1 MLRAIFHVDDYSL
14 WPMVLKN
21 VRNFL
26 AAEPDSTIEV
36 LANASA
42 VVFYVIHQK
51 ALGDAWQE
59 LAARGVTFKACRNAM
74 NEHQM
79 SEATL
84 PASVVAVS
92 SGVVELARMQAEGYA
107 CIRP

>member
-36 LANASA
+36 LANGSA

-59 LAARGVTFKACRNAM
+59 IVARGVTFKACRNAM

-84 PASVVAVS
+84 TASVVAVP
-92 SGVVELARMQAEGYA
+92 SGVVELAKKQAEGYA
-107 CIRP
+107 YIRP

>member
-1 MLRAIFHVDDYSL
+1 MLRVIFHVDDYGL

-36 LANASA
+36 LANGSA
-42 VVFYVIHQK
+42 VAFYLIHQK
-51 ALGDAWQE
+51 ALGDTWQD
-59 LAARGVTFKACRNAM
+59 LFTKGVTFKACRNAM

-79 SEATL
+79 SESVL
-84 PASVVAVS
+84 PAAVIPVP
-92 SGVVELARMQAEGYA
+92 SGVVELARKQAEGFAY
-107 CIRP
+107 IRP